1 MAHAEGKITIA
12 RPVQEV
18 FAFILD
24 GENSR
29 LWQPSILAIRRTT
42 DKPLGVGTQFKQSI
56 EGPGGVRM
64 DADYEIIGCQP
75 GKLIRFQ
82 VSAGQVKTVG
92 AYTFQA
98 LGDSTDVRFV
108 LDCKP
113 PVLLKLVE
121 SQIEKQMK
129 LEVEKLA
136 ELKAYLEQAH

>member
-24 GENSR
+24 GENCL
-29 LWQPSILAIRRTT
+29 LWQPSILTIRRTT
-42 DKPLGVGTQFKQSI
+42 DKPLGVGTRFKQSI
-56 EGPGGVRM
+56 MGPGGRSM

-75 GKLIRFQ
+75 GKQIRFQ

-92 AYTFQA
+92 TYTFQA
-98 LGDSTDVRFV
+98 LGDLTAVTV
-108 LDCKP
+108 VMDCKP
-113 PVLLKLVE
+113 PGLLKLADA
-121 SQIEKQMK
+121 QIEKQMK